1 MTGIRRRISIAFL
14 SIVGLLFASGMIS
27 FFELSHLSYDTEE
40 ILKANQRNV
49 ELAKEMLGAVHDQNV
64 AIVHLAILQDASYDS
79 LCRTGMQ
86 RLEHAVATAQ
96 KGALDRSALD
106 SLTGAT
112 TELLVLTELRLLT
125 DNYLAFGTAAPEV
138 PGPVLPDSVGVKWY
152 NDEYVALYG
161 RLTSAIKNYMTSTQ
175 SSLAPRAEQLKKN
188 AYRAVTP
195 VLISLVVMIATVL
208 MLFYFTMLYCV
219 NPIVAMNK
227 GLGQYLTFRIPFA
240 VKAECKDEIL
250 ELKEKIEALVAM
262 LKQNKA

>member
-1 MTGIRRRISIAFL
+1 M
-14 SIVGLLFASGMIS
+14 LFASGMIS

-112 TELLVLTELRLLT
+112 TELLVLTKMF
-125 DNYLAFGTAAPEV
+125 LATESPKAGDEKVVTAV
-138 PGPVLPDSVGVKWY
+138 RD
-152 NDEYVALYG
+152 
-161 RLTSAIKNYMTSTQ
+161 YMTSTQ

>member
-1 MTGIRRRISIAFL
+1 MSIAFL

-27 FFELSHLSYDTEE
+27 FFELSHLSSATEE
-40 ILKANQRNV
+40 ILKANQRNM

-112 TELLVLTELRLLT
+112 TELLVLTKMF
-125 DNYLAFGTAAPEV
+125 LATESPKAGDESGEV
-138 PGPVLPDSVGVKWY
+138 WY
-152 NDEYVALYG
+152 NEYYEKQYEKVVTAV
-161 RLTSAIKNYMTSTQ
+161 RDYMTSTQ

-195 VLISLVVMIATVL
+195 VLISLVVMVAIGR
-208 MLFYFTMLYCV
+208 MLYYFV
-219 NPIVAMNK
+219 AVDVVDPIIRMNK
-227 GLGQYLTFRIPFA
+227 GLGEYLSFRVPFA
-240 VKAECKDEIL
+240 VKADCKDEVL
-250 ELKEKIEALVAM
+250 ELKEKIETLMTVS
-262 LKQNKA
+262 KQPKS

>member
-112 TELLVLTELRLLT
+112 CPAWGRIFSSSDSSTTRLSRIRRLPRFAPPIL
-125 DNYLAFGTAAPEV
+125 NY
-138 PGPVLPDSVGVKWY
+138 
-152 NDEYVALYG
+152 
-161 RLTSAIKNYMTSTQ
+161 R
-175 SSLAPRAEQLKKN
+175 
-188 AYRAVTP
+188 
-195 VLISLVVMIATVL
+195 
-208 MLFYFTMLYCV
+208 
-219 NPIVAMNK
+219 
-227 GLGQYLTFRIPFA
+227 
-240 VKAECKDEIL
+240 
-250 ELKEKIEALVAM
+250 
-262 LKQNKA
+262 

>member
-1 MTGIRRRISIAFL
+1 MKKTVRKK
-14 SIVGLLFASGMIS
+14 VV
-27 FFELSHLSYDTEE
+27 T
-40 ILKANQRNV
+40 
-49 ELAKEMLGAVHDQNV
+49 AVRD
-64 AIVHLAILQDASYDS
+64 
-79 LCRTGMQ
+79 
-86 RLEHAVATAQ
+86 
-96 KGALDRSALD
+96 
-106 SLTGAT
+106 
-112 TELLVLTELRLLT
+112 
-125 DNYLAFGTAAPEV
+125 
-138 PGPVLPDSVGVKWY
+138 
-152 NDEYVALYG
+152 
-161 RLTSAIKNYMTSTQ
+161 YMTSTQ
-175 SSLAPRAEQLKKN
+175 SRWLRGPSSSRKN

>member
-1 MTGIRRRISIAFL
+1 MSIAFL

-27 FFELSHLSYDTEE
+27 FLELSHLSYDTEE
-40 ILKANQRNV
+40 ILKANQRNM

-112 TELLVLTELRLLT
+112 TELLVLTKMF
-125 DNYLAFGTAAPEV
+125 LATESPKAGDESGEV
-138 PGPVLPDSVGVKWY
+138 WY
-152 NDEYVALYG
+152 NEYYEKQYEKVV
-161 RLTSAIKNYMTSTQ
+161 T
-175 SSLAPRAEQLKKN
+175 
-188 AYRAVTP
+188 AVRDY
-195 VLISLVVMIATVL
+195 IATVL

>member
-112 TELLVLTELRLLT
+112 TELLVLTKMF
-125 DNYLAFGTAAPEV
+125 LATESPKAGDESGEV
-138 PGPVLPDSVGVKWY
+138 WY
-152 NDEYVALYG
+152 NEYYEKQYEKVVTAV
-161 RLTSAIKNYMTSTQ
+161 RDYMTSTQ
-175 SSLAPRAEQLKKN
+175 SSLAPRADIAGGDDRYSVDALLLYDALLCQSDRGDEQG
-188 AYRAVTP
+188 AR
-195 VLISLVVMIATVL
+195 TVSDL
-208 MLFYFTMLYCV
+208 QDTLCRESRV
-219 NPIVAMNK
+219 
-227 GLGQYLTFRIPFA
+227 
-240 VKAECKDEIL
+240 
-250 ELKEKIEALVAM
+250 
-262 LKQNKA
+262 